1 VNMGKEDKSNGE
13 ATEKISA
20 LNEIFEDVISDASEL
35 VKDLRWS
42 VKTYLLFG
50 LVLICFGIS
59 EIAYGAEV
67 IQQRYYIPVF
77 IACVMFFAG
86 AVQIYNYFRL
96 RKKYVRLLRVQD
108 ELGKT

>member
-1 VNMGKEDKSNGE
+1 MEKEDKSKRE
-13 ATEKISA
+13 ATEKISV
-20 LNEIFEDVISDASEL
+20 LNEIFEDVISDASDL

-59 EIAYGAEV
+59 EIAFAAEV
-67 IQQRYYIPVF
+67 MQERYYIPLF
-77 IACVMFFAG
+77 IAGIMFFAG

-96 RKKYVRLLRVQD
+96 SKKYARLLRVQD

>member
-1 VNMGKEDKSNGE
+1 MSQKEQPEKNAVN
-13 ATEKISA
+13 KISN
-20 LNEIFEDVISDASEL
+20 LNEILEDVISDASDL

-67 IQQRYYIPVF
+67 MQERYYIPLF
-77 IACVMFFAG
+77 IAGVLFFAG
-86 AVQIYNYFRL
+86 VVQIYNYFRL
-96 RKKYVRLLRVQD
+96 SKKYSRLLRVQD
-108 ELGKT
+108 ELDKV

>member
-1 VNMGKEDKSNGE
+1 MSQEEQPEKS
-13 ATEKISA
+13 AVKKIST
-20 LNEIFEDVISDASEL
+20 LNEILEDVIADASDL

-59 EIAYGAEV
+59 EIAFAAEV
-67 IQQRYYIPVF
+67 MQERYYIPLF
-77 IACVMFFAG
+77 IAVVMFFAG

-96 RKKYVRLLRVQD
+96 SKKYARLLRVQD
-108 ELGKT
+108 ELGKN

>member
-1 VNMGKEDKSNGE
+1 MSQEEQPEGDAVK
-13 ATEKISA
+13 KISA
-20 LNEIFEDVISDASEL
+20 LNEIFEDVISDASDL

-67 IQQRYYIPVF
+67 MQERYYIPLF
-77 IACVMFFAG
+77 IAGVLFFAG
-86 AVQIYNYFRL
+86 VVQIYNYFRL
-96 RKKYVRLLRVQD
+96 SKKYARLLRVQD
-108 ELGKT
+108 ELYKV

>member
-1 VNMGKEDKSNGE
+1 MSQEEQPEKNAVN
-13 ATEKISA
+13 KISN
-20 LNEIFEDVISDASEL
+20 LNEILEDVISDASDL

-67 IQQRYYIPVF
+67 MQERYYIPLF
-77 IACVMFFAG
+77 IAGVLFFAG
-86 AVQIYNYFRL
+86 VVQIYNYFRL
-96 RKKYVRLLRVQD
+96 SKKYARLLRVQD
-108 ELGKT
+108 ELDKV

>member
-1 VNMGKEDKSNGE
+1 MSLEEKAKENDAK
-13 ATEKISA
+13 KISA
-20 LNEIFEDVISDASEL
+20 LNSIIEDVISDASDL

-67 IQQRYYIPVF
+67 MQQRYYIQLF
-77 IACVMFFAG
+77 IAGMMFFAG

-96 RKKYVRLLRVQD
+96 SKKYARLLRVQD
-108 ELGKT
+108 ELEKT

>member
-1 VNMGKEDKSNGE
+1 MSQKEQPEKNAVN
-13 ATEKISA
+13 KISN
-20 LNEIFEDVISDASEL
+20 LNEILEDVISDASDL

-67 IQQRYYIPVF
+67 MQERYYIPLF
-77 IACVMFFAG
+77 IAGVLFFAG
-86 AVQIYNYFRL
+86 VVQIYNYFRL
-96 RKKYVRLLRVQD
+96 SKKYSRLLRVQD
-108 ELGKT
+108 ELYKV

>member
-1 VNMGKEDKSNGE
+1 MGKEDKSNGE

-20 LNEIFEDVISDASEL
+20 LNEIFEDVISDASDL

-59 EIAYGAEV
+59 EIAFAAEV
-67 IQQRYYIPVF
+67 MQQRYYIPLF
-77 IACVMFFAG
+77 IAGMMFFAG

-96 RKKYVRLLRVQD
+96 SKKYARLLRVQD

>member
-1 VNMGKEDKSNGE
+1 MGKEDKSNGE

-20 LNEIFEDVISDASEL
+20 LNEIFEDVISDATDL
-35 VKDLRWS
+35 IKDLRWS

-59 EIAYGAEV
+59 EIAWGVEV
-67 IQQRYYIPVF
+67 MQERYYIPLF
-77 IACVMFFAG
+77 IAGVLLFAG
-86 AVQIYNYFRL
+86 VAQIYNYFRL
-96 RKKYVRLLRVQD
+96 SKKYSRLLRVQD

>member
-1 VNMGKEDKSNGE
+1 MGKEDKSNGE